1 MVEERMNQADHIS
14 TDQGADLP
22 TGYRRPKETRRLVLV
37 ADFLAGYVISTGGI
51 LVIAAVMGILVYL
64 ISQVVPLFRAGV
76 VTGVNSATRPAP
88 WTKSSVTMLDE
99 YHHLAVEIGPTGR
112 IVAYHPKSGEIVSE
126 TKLDF
131 NGAEPTALAFDKGA
145 DGWAAGFAD
154 GSVAFGSISFKVEVL
169 PAGFD
174 LSGMRPLGEG
184 DWIGDGAVYSKVAG
198 EQIRVAQV
206 EATTAKIIKNR
217 DGGKVEAISMAV
229 FGRQRKR
236 INALAT
242 LDSNGGLSLRIAKTK
257 KNMMTGKMKISVK
270 SYTLPMA
277 PKALDKP
284 RLFLTENGMDILLV
298 AGDGVLYRYNVRK
311 PSQAFLAETVSLTSP
326 GVRVTAAAFMSGRQS
341 LAVGG
346 SDGGVGIHFIL
357 SNPGSVA
364 ADGYKVVRARQ
375 LEPHKGPVTA
385 IVPAAGGKSFLTA
398 GPGEL
403 WLRNGAGESVILRL
417 NSKAPGSVR
426 GLDVTSL
433 LDGALLATDSGAIR
447 LWEIKV
453 PHPEASWRAFFGK
466 VWYEGYKEPSYTWQS
481 SAATDDFEPKLSLM
495 PLIFGTLKATFYSM
509 LFAVPVALLAAVFTS
524 EFLEKN
530 HRAPLKTA
538 MEMMASLPSV
548 ALGFVAALV
557 LAPVV
562 ERGVGP
568 VLLGGLLIPLSL
580 VVGAM
585 LWQLLP
591 QPLSERLSGRFKFI
605 AIAAAMGVGILA
617 TVALGGIFESG
628 FFGGDFKRWLTD
640 KDSSAVPFLFMLFF
654 PMAAAVVAVAG
665 ARYTGRGGRRGS
677 QTQGGLG
684 AGAMELAKA
693 SMVAISAA
701 LLAWIA
707 AVAAQ
712 GAGLDPRDGLVGPY
726 VQRNTLIVGFAMG
739 FAVIPIIYTLA
750 EDALAAVPDHLRGAS
765 LGCGATVWQTAM
777 WVVVPTAVSG
787 IFSAVMIGMGRAVGE
802 TMIVVMAAGNTP
814 VMELNVFGG
823 LRALSANIAVELPEA
838 VVGGTLYRTLFLSG
852 LTLFMMTFV
861 INTLAEIVRLR
872 FRKRF
877 SRL

>member
-1 MVEERMNQADHIS
+1 MVEERMDQADLLS
-14 TDQGADLP
+14 TDQGAKSP
-22 TGYRRPKETRRLVLV
+22 AVYKRPKETKRLVLV
-37 ADFLAGYVISTGGI
+37 ADIIAGYVISVGGV
-51 LVIAAVMGILVYL
+51 LVIAAVMGILIYL
-64 ISQVVPLFRAGV
+64 VSQVVPLFRAGV
-76 VTGVNSATRPAP
+76 VTSQNSAIRPAP
-88 WTKSSVTMLDE
+88 WAISSATMLDE
-99 YHHLAVEIGPTGR
+99 YHHLAVEIGPAGR
-112 IVAYHPKSGEIVSE
+112 IIAYHPRSGEIVSE
-126 TKLDF
+126 TRIDF
-131 NGAEPTALAFDKGA
+131 NGAESTTMAFDKGA

-154 GSVAFGSISFKVEVL
+154 GSMAFGSVKFQVEVF

-174 LSGMRPLGEG
+174 LSGMRPLGG
-184 DWIGDGAVYSKVAG
+184 DDWIGDGAVYSKVAG
-198 EQIRVAQV
+198 GQIRVARV
-206 EATTAKIIKNR
+206 VAVTEKIIKSG
-217 DGGKVEAISMAV
+217 GGKVVALSMAV
-229 FGRQRKR
+229 FGRQRNR
-236 INALAT
+236 MNALAA
-242 LDSNGGLSLRIAKTK
+242 LDSRGGLSLHIAQTR

-270 SYTLPMA
+270 SYSLPKA

-284 RLFLTENGMDILLV
+284 RLFLTENGADILLV
-298 AGDGVLYRYNVRK
+298 AGDGVLYRYNARE

-326 GVRVTAAAFMSGRQS
+326 GVRVTAAALMSGRQS

-346 SDGGVGIHFIL
+346 SNGGVGIHFIL
-357 SNPGSVA
+357 SNPGSVTS
-364 ADGYKVVRARQ
+364 DGYKVVRARR

-417 NSKAPGSVR
+417 DAGAPGDIR
-426 GLDVTSL
+426 GLDITSR
-433 LDGALLATDSGAIR
+433 LDGALLSTNSGAIR

-466 VWYEGYKEPSYTWQS
+466 VWYEGYKAPSYTWQS

-562 ERGVGP
+562 ERGIGP
-568 VLLGGLLIPLSL
+568 VLLAGLLIPLSL
-580 VVGAM
+580 VGGAM

-591 QPLSERLSGRFKFI
+591 QPVSERLSGRFKFM
-605 AIAAAMGVGILA
+605 AIASAMGIGVLA
-617 TVALGGIFESG
+617 TLALGGLFESA
-628 FFGGDFKRWLTD
+628 FFGGDFKLWLTE
-640 KDSSAVPFLFMLFF
+640 KDVSAVPFLFMLLF
-654 PMAAAVVAVAG
+654 PMATAAVAVAG

-677 QTQGGLG
+677 QAQGGLG

-707 AVAAQ
+707 AVVAQ
-712 GAGLDPRDGLVGPY
+712 GTGFDPRDGLVGPY

-765 LGCGATVWQTAM
+765 LGCGATVWQTAI
-777 WVVVPTAVSG
+777 WVVVPTAASG

-838 VVGGTLYRTLFLSG
+838 VVGGTLYRTLFLAG
-852 LTLFMMTFV
+852 LTLFVMTFA
-861 INTLAEIVRLR
+861 INTLAEVVRLR